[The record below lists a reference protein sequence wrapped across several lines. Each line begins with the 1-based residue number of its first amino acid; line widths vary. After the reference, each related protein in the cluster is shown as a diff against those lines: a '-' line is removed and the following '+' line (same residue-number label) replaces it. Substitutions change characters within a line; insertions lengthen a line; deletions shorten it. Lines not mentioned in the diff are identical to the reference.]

1 HARRRTPPLVPI
13 SRSQADRGARGG
25 DLGSG
30 PARCQQ
36 YGSCPPAL
44 QDSGRGRRDLDD
56 GAEHRARSLGDR
68 DASPK
73 LSRLHRMPV
82 AQCARWL
89 MTLLMLLSGLLVL
102 LLLATLAYALVK
114 IAQVLDVIGGSPTSY
129 LAKLRLGLRA
139 IERETSHLPAALGK
153 VNGGL

>member
-1 HARRRTPPLVPI
+1 
-13 SRSQADRGARGG
+13 
-25 DLGSG
+25 
-30 PARCQQ
+30 
-36 YGSCPPAL
+36 
-44 QDSGRGRRDLDD
+44 
-56 GAEHRARSLGDR
+56 
-68 DASPK
+68 
-73 LSRLHRMPV
+73 
-82 AQCARWL
+82 

-153 VNGGL
+153 VNDGFGAIADGLGAIESHLGGTVAALEKQRA